1 MTYCDLSALGPRISR
16 CYPFQLQSTK
26 IPLTK
31 MTKTQGCYYS
41 GKEVDSSVIK
51 SKTLS
56 QVLITDP
63 NMTTLL
69 LMLLFTDKI

>member
-1 MTYCDLSALGPRISR
+1 MNKMTYCDLSALGPRISR

-31 MTKTQGCYYS
+31 MTKSQGVITRV
-41 GKEVDSSVIK
+41 KNSSLK
-51 SKTLS
+51 LS
-56 QVLITDP
+56 VSLITDP

-69 LMLLFTDKI
+69 LMLPFTDKI